1 MSKRTTVAG
10 IVAGIALMT
19 ALTVAAVPLYRLF
32 CQVTGFGGTPTTANA
47 APGFSGDPT
56 LVTVRFNADTA
67 RGLFWEFRPLLKEVR
82 TPTGEQVTVFYEAF
96 NPTGREITGVSTF
109 NVTPLKIGEYFAKID
124 CFCFVEQTLKP
135 GERVAMPVTFFVDP
149 EMLKDPLT
157 AEVRSITLSYTF
169 FASDRMAE
177 ALLPGPLAMHTMI
190 GGRIPAAPLRGE
202 T

>member
-1 MSKRTTVAG
+1 M
-10 IVAGIALMT
+10 
-19 ALTVAAVPLYRLF
+19 
-32 CQVTGFGGTPTTANA
+32 
-47 APGFSGDPT
+47 
-56 LVTVRFNADTA
+56 
-67 RGLFWEFRPLLKEVR
+67 
-82 TPTGEQVTVFYEAF
+82 
-96 NPTGREITGVSTF
+96 
-109 NVTPLKIGEYFAKID
+109 KIGEYFAKID

-177 ALLPGPLAMHTMI
+177 VLLPDPLAMHTMI

>member
-32 CQVTGFGGTPTTANA
+32 CQVTGFGGTPATAHA

-67 RGLFWEFRPLLKEVR
+67 RGLFWEFRPLLKEVQ

-96 NPTGREITGVSTF
+96 NPTTREMTGVSTF
-109 NVTPLKIGEYFAKID
+109 NVTPLKIGGYVAKID

-169 FASDRMAE
+169 FSSDRMA
-177 ALLPGPLAMHTMI
+177 AARRPGPLVTHTMI
-190 GGRIPAAPLRGE
+190 GGHIPAAPLRGE

>member
-32 CQVTGFGGTPTTANA
+32 CQVTGFGGTPTTAET

-67 RGLFWEFRPLLKEVR
+67 RGLFWEFRPLLKQVQ

-124 CFCFVEQTLKP
+124 CFCFVEQTLQP

-149 EMLKDPLT
+149 GMLKDPLT

-169 FASDRMAE
+169 FASDRMAQ
-177 ALLPGPLAMHTMI
+177 HTI
-190 GGRIPAAPLRGE
+190 LSGGSPAAALQGE